1 MWWVVLIIDGNPLL
15 VSCWY
20 SLIYSSSSSS
30 SSSSSLSS
38 PTCWCTFSYSF
49 QHCSTQKKQTLSYT
63 LHKKTNIMRWQ
74 CLAFLRYLFLYG
86 ANSALICIKT
96 YIMEG
101 ETVHLEGQYLN
112 IVSTIAF
119 VKLMF
124 EQQETL
130 QI

>member
-1 MWWVVLIIDGNPLL
+1 
-15 VSCWY
+15 
-20 SLIYSSSSSS
+20 
-30 SSSSSLSS
+30 
-38 PTCWCTFSYSF
+38 
-49 QHCSTQKKQTLSYT
+49 
-63 LHKKTNIMRWQ
+63 
-74 CLAFLRYLFLYG
+74 
-86 ANSALICIKT
+86 
-96 YIMEG
+96 MEG

>member
-1 MWWVVLIIDGNPLL
+1 M
-15 VSCWY
+15 
-20 SLIYSSSSSS
+20 
-30 SSSSSLSS
+30 
-38 PTCWCTFSYSF
+38 
-49 QHCSTQKKQTLSYT
+49 KYT
-63 LHKKTNIMRWQ
+63 LHKKTNIVRRQ

-86 ANSALICIKT
+86 ANSALIYIKT